1 MTNPKLQEVIDRV
14 QHWPDMRQRD
24 AAHLLET
31 FEAQAQCPLRLNGAQ
46 VAEIQ
51 RRLDLSVPRLSTIDI
66 VRGRVLG

>member
-1 MTNPKLQEVIDRV
+1 MTNPKLKDIIARV
-14 QHWPDMRQRD
+14 RHWPDVRQRD

-31 FEAQAQCPLRLNGAQ
+31 FEAQAQCPLRLNGEQ

-51 RRLDLSVPRLSTIDI
+51 RRLTLSAPRLYTIDA